1 MGYGITWQNFFLLGK
16 VKKLLVEKVKFNL
29 SSEKWVEAWEYTKG
43 GKGSKRKKLFL
54 EDGSFTPKVEGHCFL

>member
-29 SSEKWVEAWEYTKG
+29 SPEK
-43 GKGSKRKKLFL
+43 
-54 EDGSFTPKVEGHCFL
+54 